1 MTFRGGVF
9 AGLVVFVVAAIA
21 IVQFPHVRVWI
32 AACRAVPEAEQKS
45 HDDAL
50 ELSVRADSAITAGN
64 YSTASDLL
72 DVAVSRLGNAYVT
85 SLAATDDTD
94 LVFQAGRD
102 KASHFDFQLAARMK
116 QGALHT
122 RLSMFRSKADI
133 SARCHALLRRIHIG

>member
-1 MTFRGGVF
+1 MTFRSGVF

-21 IVQFPHVRVWI
+21 IVEFPRARVWI

-45 HDDAL
+45 YDDAV
-50 ELSVRADSAITAGN
+50 ELSARADSAISAGT

-85 SLAATDDTD
+85 PLAATDDTD
-94 LVFQAGRD
+94 LVIEAGRD
-102 KASHFDFQLAARMK
+102 KASRFDFQLAARMK

-122 RLSMFRSKADI
+122 RLSMFRRKAHV
-133 SARCHALLRRIHIG
+133 SERCHAL